1 MSPLSIL
8 FAFSVFSGADYFDA
22 NNTFVQINNGDD
34 FLDSISFVQ
43 GRVKRARDWDVWNN
57 LNLEHLFIFCSF
69 LVC

>member
-1 MSPLSIL
+1 MTLITGPTSSSASTSSMSPLSIV

-43 GRVKRARDWDVWNN
+43 GRVKRARD
-57 LNLEHLFIFCSF
+57 
-69 LVC
+69 